1 MEFESFQDIV
11 DFAIEK
17 EKEAKAFYEEISEIE
32 SLSGYRE
39 LFKEFAAEEQ
49 RHVQLLQGIEDKG
62 IEKYKFKWI
71 PDLKR
76 SNFLVD
82 IEYEKGM
89 GYKDMLHL
97 AIKREEKA
105 LALYNDL
112 QDKADQEELKKL
124 FKVLCQEEAKHKLKL
139 ETMFDDYMAEMGD

>member
-17 EKEAKAFYEEISEIE
+17 EKEAKAFYEEVSETE
-32 SLSGYRE
+32 SLAGYRE
-39 LFKEFAAEEQ
+39 LFKEFAAEEAK
-49 RHVQLLQGIEDKG
+49 HVTLLESIGKKG

-112 QDKADQEELKKL
+112 QDKSDHEELKNV

-139 ETMFDDYMAEMGD
+139 ETLFDDYMAEMGD